1 MYDMNVINIQKH
13 LPLTEST
20 AYILLA
26 FRTPLHGYGV
36 MQEVAILSENTVTV
50 GAGTLYGAMSTLEK
64 QGLIVKVGEEGR
76 RKLFSLTE
84 YGKQVL
90 VEHIR
95 RTAILVKKG
104 AVVKPL

>member
-1 MYDMNVINIQKH
+1 MGTMNIQKY

-26 FRTPLHGYGV
+26 LRRPLHGYGV
-36 MQEVAILSENTVTV
+36 MQEVTMLSENTVAV
-50 GAGTLYGAMSTLEK
+50 GAGTLYGAISTLEK

-76 RKLFSLTE
+76 RKLYSLTE

-95 RTAILVKKG
+95 RTAILVEKA
-104 AVVKPL
+104 AVVKHL

>member
-1 MYDMNVINIQKH
+1 MKALNIHKH

-26 FRTPLHGYGV
+26 LRRPLHGYGV
-36 MQEVAILSENTVTV
+36 MQEVAMLSENTVTV
-50 GAGTLYGAMSTLEK
+50 GAGTLYGAISTLEK

-76 RKLFSLTE
+76 RKLYSLTE

-90 VEHIR
+90 MEHIR
-95 RTAILVKKG
+95 RTAILVGKG
-104 AVVKPL
+104 AAVKHL